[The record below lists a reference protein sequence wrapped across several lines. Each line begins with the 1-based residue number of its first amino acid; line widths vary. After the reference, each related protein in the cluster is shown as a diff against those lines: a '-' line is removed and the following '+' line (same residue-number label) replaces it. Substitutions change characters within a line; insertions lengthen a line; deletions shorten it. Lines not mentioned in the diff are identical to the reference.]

1 MNKRSILVLTL
12 GILTSLVLA
21 ACSSGA
27 SGDWA
32 GEDERVGGESQ
43 AGPGSDSG
51 PPQSENDGS
60 TPERDYRI
68 VTLLPRDAIPAIDNP
83 QFLDAQE
90 ADEEYDPGEQV
101 LGVFISGEARAYST
115 SLLSR
120 HEIVNDEIDG
130 VKFAVTW

>member
-1 MNKRSILVLTL
+1 MRKRSILVLTF

-27 SGDWA
+27 SGDRG
-32 GEDERVGGESQ
+32 GEDERVGGEVQ
-43 AGPGSDSG
+43 AGSGAAGSS
-51 PPQSENDGS
+51 PQGENDGF

-90 ADEEYDPGEQV
+90 ADEEYDPGELV
-101 LGVFISGEARAYST
+101 LGVFINGEARAYSI